1 MLRSLKKCAIKLGS
15 KRVSALSSPQLVNS
29 LVKTQH
35 PSLNTTTKMLPPIE
49 DSVLQSNPKFA
60 ALHATLANNIL
71 NANGS
76 TKHHPAQKER
86 DAVTEV
92 QSPLFSTHTSLT
104 TGRPSKPLEST
115 QRSPIS
121 SARH

>member
-1 MLRSLKKCAIKLGS
+1 
-15 KRVSALSSPQLVNS
+15 
-29 LVKTQH
+29 
-35 PSLNTTTKMLPPIE
+35 MLPTIE
-49 DSVLQSNPKFA
+49 DSVLQTNPKFA

-92 QSPLFSTHTSLT
+92 HSLFSSHTTLT
-104 TGRPSKPLEST
+104 TVRPSKAPESA
-115 QRSPIS
+115 QRNPI
-121 SARH
+121 